1 MIKQVSPKPKLLKT
15 TIMKTKILA
24 LGFFAIL
31 SIVSCNRDDKE
42 TNGVI
47 TADEASVNSKIDIA
61 SDDVTEIVESEFN
74 ETQNNAAIEN
84 RSSGSFSPS
93 SRLLICATVTRVPA
107 FGTQLT
113 PGTEVTKTITFGN
126 ENGGCTLANG
136 NVVQGTIIITFTYQ
150 PTATSPTIN
159 YEFVNFFHNQIE
171 LNGNRTFTRTLAAQT
186 LIPTVVMNMN
196 MTATFP
202 DGRIFTRVG
211 TRTRTIIAG
220 FDTPAIWIDDRYQVT
235 GSWTTTFPNTT
246 IQTSTITTPLTV
258 RMSCREVNKPLLVQG
273 VITFQRNGNSATLD
287 YGTGECDNLAVFT
300 INGNSYN
307 IVIGN

>member
-1 MIKQVSPKPKLLKT
+1 
-15 TIMKTKILA
+15 MKTKIFA
-24 LGFFAIL
+24 LGLFTIL

-47 TADEASVNSKIDIA
+47 TADEAAVNAKIDIA
-61 SDDVTEIVESEFN
+61 SDDVTEIVESEFV
-74 ETQNNAAIEN
+74 ETQNNAATEN
-84 RSSGSFSPS
+84 RSSGSSSPS
-93 SRLLICATVTRVPA
+93 SRLLLCGTVVRIPA
-107 FGTQLT
+107 FGTLLT

-136 NVVQGTIIITFTYQ
+136 NVLQGKIKVTFTYQ
-150 PTATSPTIN
+150 PTETSHTIN

-171 LNGNRTFTRTLAAQT
+171 LNGNRTFTRTINSQT
-186 LIPTVVMNMN
+186 RIPTVVMNMD

-211 TRTRTIIAG
+211 TRIRTIIAG
-220 FDTPAIWIDDRYQVT
+220 FDTPSILLDNVYQVT
-235 GSWTTTFPNTT
+235 GIWTTTFPNTD
-246 IQTSTITTPLTV
+246 IQTSTITTPLQV
-258 RMSCREVNKPLLVQG
+258 KISCINENKPLLVQG
-273 VITFQRNGNSATLD
+273 VITFQRNGNSATLN

>member
-1 MIKQVSPKPKLLKT
+1 
-15 TIMKTKILA
+15 MKTKILA
-24 LGFFAIL
+24 LGFIAIFL
-31 SIVSCNRDDKE
+31 LLSCNKDDKE

-47 TADEASVNSKIDIA
+47 TADEAAVNSKIDIA

-74 ETQNNAAIEN
+74 ETQTNAGTEN
-84 RSSGSFSPS
+84 RSSGSSTPS
-93 SRLLICATVTRVPA
+93 SRLLICGTVTRVPA

-113 PGTEVTKTITFGN
+113 PGTQVTKTITFGN

-136 NVVQGTIIITFTYQ
+136 NVVQGTIIVTFTYQ
-150 PTATSPTIN
+150 PDATTHTIN

-171 LNGNRTFTRTLAAQT
+171 LNGNRTFTRTLEAQT

-220 FDTPAIWIDDRYQVT
+220 FGTPNILNDNEYQVT
-235 GSWTTTFPNTT
+235 GNWTTTFPNTT
-246 IQTSTITTPLTV
+246 IQTSTITTPLIV
-258 RMSCREVNKPLLVQG
+258 KMSCINANKPLLVQG

>member
-1 MIKQVSPKPKLLKT
+1 
-15 TIMKTKILA
+15 MKTKILA
-24 LGFFAIL
+24 LGFLAIFTM
-31 SIVSCNRDDKE
+31 VSCSKDEKNSDPIF
-42 TNGVI
+42 TQ
-47 TADEASVNSKIDIA
+47 DEASVNSKIDLA
-61 SDDVTEIVESEFN
+61 SDDVADIVETEF
-74 ETQNNAAIEN
+74 EDTQSNAGTEN
-84 RSSGSFSPS
+84 RSTGNSATSY
-93 SRLLICATVTRVPA
+93 RLATCGTVSRVPA

-126 ENGGCTLANG
+126 ENGGCTLSNG
-136 NVVQGTIIITFTYQ
+136 NVVQGTIIVTFTYQ
-150 PTATSPTIN
+150 PEATTHTIN

-171 LNGNRTFTRTLAAQT
+171 LNGNRTFTRTLEAQT

-220 FDTPAIWIDDRYQVT
+220 FDTPAIWIDNRYQVT
-235 GSWTTTFPNTT
+235 GNWTTTFPNTT
-246 IQTSTITTPLTV
+246 IQTSTITTPLIV
-258 RMSCREVNKPLLVQG
+258 RMSCREVNNPLLVQG

>member
-1 MIKQVSPKPKLLKT
+1 
-15 TIMKTKILA
+15 MKTKILA
-24 LGFFAIL
+24 LGLFTIL

-47 TADEASVNSKIDIA
+47 TADEAAVNAKIDIA
-61 SDDVTEIVESEFN
+61 SDDVTEIVESEFV
-74 ETQNNAAIEN
+74 ETQYNAATEN
-84 RSSGSFSPS
+84 RSSGSSSPS
-93 SRLLICATVTRVPA
+93 SRLLLCGTVVRIPA
-107 FGTQLT
+107 FGTLLT

-136 NVVQGTIIITFTYQ
+136 NVVRGTIIVTFTYQ
-150 PTATSPTIN
+150 PAATSHTIN

-171 LNGNRTFTRTLAAQT
+171 LDGNRTFTRTINSQT
-186 LIPTVVMNMN
+186 QIPTVIMNMD

-211 TRTRTIIAG
+211 TRARTIIAG
-220 FDTPAIWIDDRYQVT
+220 FDTPNNLFDNVYQVT
-235 GSWTTTFPNTT
+235 GIWTTTFPNTD
-246 IQTSTITTPLTV
+246 IQTSTITTPLLV
-258 RMSCREVNKPLLVQG
+258 KMSCVNQNKPLLVQG
-273 VITFQRNGNSATLD
+273 VITFQRNGNSATLN

>member
-1 MIKQVSPKPKLLKT
+1 
-15 TIMKTKILA
+15 MKTKIFA
-24 LGFFAIL
+24 LGLFTIL

-47 TADEASVNSKIDIA
+47 TADEAAVNAKIDIA
-61 SDDVTEIVESEFN
+61 SDDVTEIVESEFV
-74 ETQNNAAIEN
+74 ETQYNAATEN
-84 RSSGSFSPS
+84 RSSGSSSPS
-93 SRLLICATVTRVPA
+93 SRLLICGTVVRIPA
-107 FGTQLT
+107 FGTLLT

-136 NVVQGTIIITFTYQ
+136 NVVRGTIIVTFTYQ
-150 PTATSPTIN
+150 PAATSHTIN

-171 LNGNRTFTRTLAAQT
+171 LNGNRTFTRTINSQT
-186 LIPTVVMNMN
+186 QIPTVVMNMD

-202 DGRIFTRVG
+202 DGRVFTRVG
-211 TRTRTIIAG
+211 TRIRTIIAG
-220 FDTPAIWIDDRYQVT
+220 FDTPNNLSDNVYQVT
-235 GSWTTTFPNTT
+235 GNWTTTFPNTD
-246 IQTSTITTPLTV
+246 IQTSTITTPLQV
-258 RMSCREVNKPLLVQG
+258 KISCINENKPLLVQG
-273 VITFQRNGNSATLD
+273 VITFQRNGNSATLN

>member
-1 MIKQVSPKPKLLKT
+1 
-15 TIMKTKILA
+15 MKTKILA

-31 SIVSCNRDDKE
+31 SIFSCNRDDKE

-47 TADEASVNSKIDIA
+47 TADETAVNAKIDIA
-61 SDDVTEIVESEFN
+61 SDDVTEIVESEFV
-74 ETQNNAAIEN
+74 ETQNNSATEN
-84 RSSGSFSPS
+84 RSSGSSSPS
-93 SRLLICATVTRVPA
+93 SRLLICGTVERVPA
-107 FGTQLT
+107 FGTPLT

-136 NVVQGTIIITFTYQ
+136 NVLQGKIKVTFIYQ
-150 PTATSPTIN
+150 PAATTQTIN
-159 YEFVNFFHNQIE
+159 YEFENFFHNQIE

-202 DGRIFTRVG
+202 DGRVFTRVG
-211 TRTRTIIAG
+211 TRIRTIIAG
-220 FDTPAIWIDDRYQVT
+220 FDTPNILLDNVYQVT
-235 GSWTTTFPNTT
+235 GNWTTTFPNTN
-246 IQTSTITTPLTV
+246 IQTSTITTPLLV
-258 RMSCREVNKPLLVQG
+258 KMSCVNQNKPLLVQG
-273 VITFQRNGNSATLD
+273 VITFQRNGNLATLD

-300 INGNSYN
+300 VNGNSYN

>member
-1 MIKQVSPKPKLLKT
+1 
-15 TIMKTKILA
+15 MKTKILA

-47 TADEASVNSKIDIA
+47 TADEAAVNSKIDIA
-61 SDDVTEIVESEFN
+61 SDDVTEIMESEFN
-74 ETQNNAAIEN
+74 ETQTNAGSEN
-84 RSSGSFSPS
+84 RSSGSSSPS
-93 SRLLICATVTRVPA
+93 SRLLICGTVTRVPA
-107 FGTQLT
+107 FGTPLT

-136 NVVQGTIIITFTYQ
+136 NVVQGTIIVTFTYQ
-150 PTATSPTIN
+150 PDATTHTIN

-220 FDTPAIWIDDRYQVT
+220 FDTPNILNDNVYQVT
-235 GSWTTTFPNTT
+235 GNWTTTFPNTN
-246 IQTSTITTPLTV
+246 IQTSTITTPLIV
-258 RMSCREVNKPLLVQG
+258 KMSCISQIPNQNKPLLVQG

-307 IVIGN
+307 IAIGN